1 MKAVTKVPLVIAGE
15 ELVDDAAADVDAAG
29 RHDGEGEVAG
39 LGAVDRDEALDGGD
53 GGRAGAAR
61 AELAD
66 HRRRVFVLEAAA
78 GLRRDRHAAVLV
90 EEGEDVGEPVP
101 GDRALVGDVAV
112 VLALEPAQELVL
124 DLVARREVG
133 VAALGRDRD
142 VPRPVPEE
150 EGLAE
155 TRCRRR

>member
-1 MKAVTKVPLVIAGE
+1 MRQCSSRK
-15 ELVDDAAADVDAAG
+15 
-29 RHDGEGEVAG
+29 R
-39 LGAVDRDEALDGGD
+39 
-53 GGRAGAAR
+53 
-61 AELAD
+61 
-66 HRRRVFVLEAAA
+66 
-78 GLRRDRHAAVLV
+78 
-90 EEGEDVGEPVP
+90 EDVGEPVP

-112 VLALEPAQELVL
+112 VLALEPAQEVVL

-150 EGLAE
+150 QGLAE